1 MNYTENYHLPQ
12 WEETDRI
19 MRTDFNQ
26 MCADIESGLTRTAAD
41 RAETESLAWNALLRA
56 GRRVLAEKLTEF
68 DRTGLY
74 CVNGLLFNPLTSAE
88 LAKNLS
94 GTAWSE
100 QLGIY
105 AGRGEEIDP
114 AILRESCTG
123 SAPGHSNLDVTA
135 GNAGSYYS
143 FVAPLSG
150 NIKGFSCYLLTFFG
164 SSAPELMLD
173 LTFTAEKKSG
183 STYVS
188 IYRKNFRIERSGI
201 TAFPHREDIPMEV
214 DFPIVKGTEYR
225 LRLKP
230 NASKKVLGRYGFL
243 VEAVDGTDLDK
254 GYIDDSKFVIRYP
267 FRASASHS
275 RSFPT
280 EGPASRALAVVRYRK
295 EEAASAVT
303 PTLNGLSM
311 TRLSDEAR
319 QDGDRAAYREAWF
332 LLTKD
337 LNENANWKVDLSAG
351 GDDNVQL
358 LEYAVMLL

>member
-74 CVNGLLFNPLTSAE
+74 CVNGLLFNPLTSAA
-88 LAKNLS
+88 LAENLS
-94 GTAWSE
+94 GTSWHE
-100 QLGIY
+100 QLGVY
-105 AGRGEEIDP
+105 AGRGEAVDP
-114 AILRESCTG
+114 AILRASCTG

-143 FVAPLSG
+143 FVSPLTG
-150 NIKGFSCYLLTFFG
+150 DIKGFSCYLLTFFSA
-164 SSAPELMLD
+164 SSSELMLD
-173 LTFTAEKKSG
+173 LKFTAEKKSG
-183 STYVS
+183 SKYTT
-188 IYRKNFRIERSGI
+188 IYQKNFRIERSAS
-201 TAFPHREDIPMEV
+201 TTYREDIPIAV

-225 LRLKP
+225 LKLTP
-230 NASKKVLGRYGFL
+230 TASKKVLGRYGFL
-243 VEAVDGTDLDK
+243 VEAVNVQDQSQGF
-254 GYIDDSKFVIRYP
+254 IDESKFDIRHL
-267 FRASASHS
+267 FQAAASHS

-280 EGPASRALAVVRYRK
+280 EGPASRALAVVRFRK

-303 PTLNGLSM
+303 PAVNGLTM
-311 TRLSDEAR
+311 TRLSDEVR
-319 QDGDRAAYREAWF
+319 QDGDGAAYREAWF
-332 LLTKD
+332 LCKG
-337 LNENANWKVDLSAG
+337 NFNGNAVLKITLSATG
-351 GDDNVQL
+351 NDDVRL